1 MIKRSL
7 GERVFNVVN
16 IILLI
21 ILSLVTLYP
30 FLYVVFASFSN
41 PLEFIKHDGAL
52 LSPTGFSLAAYQK
65 VFEKSE
71 IWIGYGNT
79 IFYVVAG
86 TLISMILT
94 ITLGY
99 GLSKKDLKFSKPIML
114 MVFITMYFGGGLLPT
129 YMVVRNLDL
138 LDTRWA
144 ILLPTAINTFN
155 LIIMKTAFQGVP
167 ESVEEAAIIDGASG
181 IRLLVSIVLPLV
193 KPTIAVLVLYY
204 ASSMWNSWFQAAIY
218 LRDNT
223 LYPLQMYLRDIL
235 ITNEQTDMM
244 QGTDSAERQALSS
257 VIKYATIMVS
267 IVPMLFVY
275 PFLQK
280 YFAKG
285 VMVGAV
291 KG

>member
-7 GERVFNVVN
+7 PERIFNVFN
-16 IILLI
+16 IIFLI
-21 ILSLVTLYP
+21 LVSIITLYP

-41 PLEFIKHDGAL
+41 PLEFLKHEGL
-52 LSPTGFSLAAYQK
+52 LLKPAGVSLMAYQK
-65 VFEKSE
+65 VFEKTE
-71 IWIGYGNT
+71 IWMGYANT
-79 IFYVVAG
+79 IFYTVVG
-86 TLISMILT
+86 TMVSMLLT

-99 GLSKKDLKFSKPIML
+99 GLSKKELKFSKPIML
-114 MVFITMYFGGGLLPT
+114 LVFITMYFGGGMIPT
-129 YMVVRNLDL
+129 YMVVRGMKL

-144 ILLPTAINTFN
+144 ILLPTAVNTFN
-155 LIIMKTAFQGVP
+155 LIIMKTAFESVP
-167 ESVEEAAIIDGASG
+167 KSVEEAATVDGASG
-181 IRLLVSIVLPLV
+181 IRLLVSIIIPLV

-204 ASSMWNSWFQAAIY
+204 ASSMWNSWFNAAIY
-218 LRDNT
+218 LRNND
-223 LYPLQMYLRDIL
+223 LYPLQLYLRDIL
-235 ITNEQTDMM
+235 IIEEQTDMVM
-244 QGTDSAERQALSS
+244 TSDSAEKLALSS